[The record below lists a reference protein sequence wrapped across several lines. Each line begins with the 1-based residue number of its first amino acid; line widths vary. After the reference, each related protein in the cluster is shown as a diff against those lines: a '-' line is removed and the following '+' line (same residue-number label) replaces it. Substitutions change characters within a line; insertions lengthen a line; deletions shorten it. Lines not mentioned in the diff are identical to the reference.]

1 MPRTPRRRASIPPE
15 APDTPDAPLARYEEM
30 RDFERTPEPP
40 GASLNATNPDAPD
53 NAEPLTFVVQKHR
66 ATRLHY
72 DIRFEVNGVMPSFPV
87 PRGPSTDTAD
97 RRLAVQTEDHPLPY
111 AKFEGLIPKGQ
122 YGAGEVIVWDRG
134 TYSPD
139 QHDHEQGPLVFEDRA
154 EASRRMLAQIA
165 EGKVSV
171 TMRGERMKGSWSFVK
186 TTQAEDSWL
195 LLKHRDDAA
204 DGRDLAALY
213 DTSVISGLTIA
224 DLQAGQLPPPEP
236 TTAPLHASALPKAR
250 RVIMPT
256 SVDPMQATLTQGPF
270 EHDDWTFEPKLDG
283 VRAIARFDG
292 DAVSLAS
299 RRGNDMTAM
308 YPGVAAAVAKQP
320 ASSMILDGEIVA
332 FDENGVPSFERLQSR
347 INLTNPT
354 EIKQAERDIPV
365 VYYVFDLLYLDGIDV
380 RRAPLDERR
389 ALLRRTIMPTP
400 SLRLVEPFEV
410 DGLTAYE
417 AATALGIEGL
427 LAKRRDSTYESGK
440 RSPSWLKVKHR
451 TSDDFIVVGYSD
463 GLNSRSSTFGA
474 LVIATRDE
482 AGTLVPVGRVGSGFD
497 ERSLRTFLARLE
509 AMRIDAPPLE
519 VTREQAAGVT
529 WVRPELVVEVEYAQ
543 VTADGS
549 LRAPV
554 FMRLREDKA
563 PEDVVRALTVA
574 APVESAKSAPG
585 SGRRFAAMRRSRAE
599 AAHATSKSAPASSAA
614 TSELDAQIASVI
626 EQVEAARKQT
636 TIELAGSVAAVQIA
650 VTNLDKVMWPAH
662 SDSHGE
668 TRALTKRD
676 LISYYARMAPY
687 LLPQLR
693 DRPLT
698 MTRYPNGIDAPFFYQ
713 KHVEA
718 LPPGGFVETVRVFM
732 DGRDQEAILVNN
744 LPTLVWLAQVADL
757 ALHTSLARATPQP
770 DAPQLP
776 ATFDGSKERVEASAL
791 NYPDFALFDLDPYI
805 YRGDEG
811 KGAEPEL
818 NRHAFEQTAQIAR
831 WLKELL
837 DSASMSSFV
846 KTSGAT
852 GLHVY
857 VPVVRQYEYDV
868 IREVAQTLGAFL
880 VRAHPREV
888 TTEWATE
895 KRKGMVF
902 FDANQ
907 NSRIKNLACAYS
919 PRAKPGG
926 PVSMP
931 LRCDELER
939 IFPTDFTMLNAHER
953 VGKLGDL
960 WAHILDARHDL
971 STLLGR

>member
-1 MPRTPRRRASIPPE
+1 
-15 APDTPDAPLARYEEM
+15 M

-40 GASLNATNPDAPD
+40 PTAHETPEARD

-72 DIRFEVNGVMPSFPV
+72 DIRFEVNGAMPSFPV
-87 PRGPSTDTAD
+87 PRGPSTDPAE

-111 AKFEGLIPKGQ
+111 AKFEGLIPRGQ

-139 QHDHEQGPLVFEDRA
+139 EHDHEHGPLVFEDRA
-154 EASRRMLAQIA
+154 EASRRMAAQIA

-171 TMRGERMKGSWSFVK
+171 TIRGERMKGSWSFVK

-195 LLKHRDDAA
+195 MLKHRDDAA
-204 DGRDLAALY
+204 DGRDLAALA

-224 DLQAGQLPPPEP
+224 DLQAGRLPPGEP
-236 TTAPLHASALPKAR
+236 TTAPLLASELARAR
-250 RVIMPT
+250 RVAMPA

-270 EHDDWTFEPKLDG
+270 AHDDWTFEPKLDG
-283 VRAIARFDG
+283 VRAIARFTG
-292 DAVSLAS
+292 GAVSLSS

-320 ASSMILDGEIVA
+320 ANSMILDGEIVA
-332 FDENGVPSFERLQSR
+332 FDANGVPSFERLQSR

-380 RRAPLDERR
+380 RRAPLEERR

-400 SLRLVEPFEV
+400 ALRLVEPFEV
-410 DGLTAYE
+410 DGVTAYE

-440 RSPSWLKVKHR
+440 RSPSWLKVKHK

-482 AGTLVPVGRVGSGFD
+482 AGALRPVGRVGSGFD
-497 ERSLRTFLARLE
+497 ERALRAFLARLE

-563 PEDVVRALTVA
+563 PEDVLRASTVA
-574 APVESAKSAPG
+574 APVPAATGPG
-585 SGRRFAAMRRSRAE
+585 SGKRFAAMRRSRFE
-599 AAHATSKSAPASSAA
+599 AAHATSKPAPAPGAA
-614 TSELDAQIASVI
+614 QASEIDAQIASVI

-636 TIELAGSVAAVQIA
+636 TIEVAGMQIA

-662 SDSHGE
+662 DD

-676 LISYYARMAPY
+676 LIAYYARMSPY

-698 MTRYPNGIDAPFFYQ
+698 MTRYPNGIDGSFFYQ

-718 LPPGGFVETVRVFM
+718 LPPGGFVQTVPVFM
-732 DGRDQEAILVNN
+732 DNRDQEAILVNN

-757 ALHTSLARATPQP
+757 ALHTSLARANPQP
-770 DAPQLP
+770 DAPHLP
-776 ATFDGSKERVEASAL
+776 ATYDGSRERVEASAL

-818 NRHAFEQTAQIAR
+818 NRHAFEQTAQVAR

-852 GLHVY
+852 GLHIY
-857 VPVVRQYEYDV
+857 VPVVRQYEYDT

-919 PRAKPGG
+919 PRTKPGG

-931 LRCDELER
+931 LRWDELDR

-953 VGKLGDL
+953 VQKLGDL

-971 STLLGR
+971 SALGQ